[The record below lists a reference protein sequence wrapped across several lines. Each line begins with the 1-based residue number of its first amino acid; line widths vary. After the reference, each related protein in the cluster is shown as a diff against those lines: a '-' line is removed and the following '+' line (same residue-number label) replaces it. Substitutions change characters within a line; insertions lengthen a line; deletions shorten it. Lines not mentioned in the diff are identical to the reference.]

1 MVIKNLIKNN
11 MKKMLL
17 TAFFAVLIIFNVVAK
32 DYDVVIAG
40 GGTGGFSA
48 AVQAARMGCN
58 VLLLEE
64 TDWLG
69 GQMSAAGVAT
79 MDEGTVGIRNHG
91 IYQEFYH
98 KADDYY
104 KKLGKT
110 VGTCYW
116 NSESCAVEPAVGQA
130 LIYDMIKE
138 VNKAGKGQID
148 VMLYAK
154 VAAVFKEGEKI
165 TAVKIEKGLP
175 DAKKAEKINC
185 KILVD
190 ATEYGDVIP
199 LTGAKYRIAKHVS
212 GSIDNAAK
220 VQDFTWTAIV
230 KEYSAGIPE
239 ELKVKTPPKGYD
251 AFKRHLSYIKRNTA
265 DDYNVYANPT
275 SWNTVAYYRGLPNS
289 ETNGIDE
296 YTTKTE
302 LNIAQNDV
310 PVTVGDIEV
319 AELRWKKEME
329 LRKKTLC
336 LIYYMQNE
344 LGLRWSV
351 DVSQK
356 YDSPYNKW
364 LTNKMVN
371 DFPDLKPYEAV
382 LQHFPVMPYVRES
395 RRIVGLHTLISTEID
410 RTKTPFAFKDA
421 ISINDYPED
430 LHGSKRP
437 QDLDID
443 IDAGASSAAESHD
456 WDSRT
461 GAFYVPM
468 RSFIPEKIDGF
479 LAAEKNISQS
489 RLVNGATRLQPST
502 MLNGQAVGNIAAL
515 SVRLGVQPRNI
526 PAVLVQLEQLEAGA
540 PLFGKPIIDLVKGTE
555 NWKSAQLC
563 LINGLLNMP
572 GKRFFPEDPIAKEDF
587 EKILKEKNL
596 KIETPKGVITRAFAA
611 ELFRNYLVAEA
622 NLMIS
627 KSK

>member
-1 MVIKNLIKNN
+1 MVKKINH
-11 MKKMLL
+11 MKRIFI
-17 TAFFAVLIIFNVVAK
+17 TAVLAVFMVLNVAAK
-32 DYDVVIAG
+32 SYDVIIAG
-40 GGTGGFSA
+40 GGTGGFAA

-58 VLLLEE
+58 VLLVEE

-98 KADDYY
+98 KADEYY
-104 KKLGKT
+104 KSIGET

-116 NSESCAVEPAVGQA
+116 NSESCAVEPSVGKV

-138 VNKAGKGQID
+138 VNKLGKGHVD
-148 VMLYAK
+148 VMLYTK
-154 VAAVFKEGEKI
+154 VVEVFKQGDKI
-165 TAVKIEKGLP
+165 NAVKIEKGLSG
-175 DAKKAEKINC
+175 AKKTEKIAC

-199 LTGAKYRIAKHVS
+199 LTGARYRIAKHVS
-212 GSIDNAAK
+212 GSIEHASK

-230 KEYSAGIPE
+230 KEYSAGVPE
-239 ELKVKTPPKGYD
+239 ELKVKTPPKGYE
-251 AFKRHLSYIKRNTA
+251 AYKRHLSYIKRHTA

-289 ETNGIDE
+289 ETKGIDE

-310 PVTVGDIEV
+310 PVSVGDIEV
-319 AELRWKKEME
+319 PELRWKKEME
-329 LRKKTLC
+329 LRKKTLS

-344 LGLRWSV
+344 LGLNWSV

-356 YDSPYNKW
+356 YDSPYNVW
-364 LTNKMVN
+364 LTNKMVT

-382 LQHFPVMPYVRES
+382 LKHFPVMPYVRES
-395 RRIVGLHTLISTEID
+395 RRIVGLHTLISSEID
-410 RTKTPFAFKDA
+410 RTKKPVPFRDA

-443 IDAGASSAAESHD
+443 IDPAASSAAESHD

-515 SVRLGVQPRNI
+515 SVKLGVQPRNV
-526 PAVLVQLEQLEAGA
+526 PAVLVQVEQLEAGA
-540 PLFGKPIIDLVKGTE
+540 PLYGKPIIDLVKGTD
-555 NWKSAQLC
+555 NWKAAQLC
-563 LINGLLNMP
+563 LINGLLDMP
-572 GKRFFPEDPIAKEDF
+572 GKRFFPEDPISKDNF
-587 EKILKEKNL
+587 EKIVKDNNL

-622 NLMIS
+622 NSAVS
-627 KSK
+627 KVK